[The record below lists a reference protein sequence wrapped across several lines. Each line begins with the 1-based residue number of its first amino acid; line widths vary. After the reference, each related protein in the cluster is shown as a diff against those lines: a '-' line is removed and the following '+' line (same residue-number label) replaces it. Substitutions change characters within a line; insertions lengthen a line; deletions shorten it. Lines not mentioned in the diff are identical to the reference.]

1 MRPRALCCASLPL
14 RAGGASRCSDVERC
28 FVRGKGK
35 AVNKRLTRGI
45 GWLTALMMCCL
56 MLVVAPT
63 SAWAAK
69 DNSLSEVY
77 VSKNG
82 DDETGDGSAR
92 NPVATLAKAV
102 ALAVPGTADNPT
114 EIYVMSNLTMTASA
128 RYWNK
133 HIAISSK
140 GGNAPFTVTRGKFTG
155 EVGDPARQAY
165 NAAMIEVNGQPD
177 NGIVSTLSLTN
188 IIFDDD
194 GVHAGKYF
202 IQASSSGTGTTDFG
216 DLSNDKAI
224 VNSAI
229 VQDSIIAV
237 YNGVGRITLGN
248 GAVLKNYGGMS
259 AVRLS
264 GGELVMERGSQI
276 VDDKVVEDGGSASEA
291 LRYKGETIPGAAAG
305 LYGPAGAIWMQGG
318 TLIMNS
324 GSEILNIDG
333 RAVYN
338 ESGTAKINGTILGA
352 TSNESAMWQGGSG
365 AVMHLRSEATATFG
379 STARVDGGGKTL
391 KGSGI
396 DVTGGCQLI
405 MEEGSIVTEYS
416 GGNVLNVGGT
426 AYLNGE
432 IFDLTGSG
440 HAICAQN
447 SSNHYICIGKTA
459 NIHNNTCGYGV
470 IYTQGSNGVIDIYGK
485 LNDNVSTD
493 RGGALVLANNGSHV
507 VVNMYKGAEMC
518 RNVSYQTGGAVMV
531 SCGTFT
537 MHGGTISDN
546 ISGAES
552 GLSPS
557 DKVGGG
563 IYVRRG
569 GQFIMNGGSISGN
582 TSASVGGS
590 IAIEMEDY
598 NHSVPYVAL
607 NGGSISGGKMNATVA
622 EADGLYSAKGGDS
635 NDITVIGGKT
645 FGHMTRYLAVTDA
658 FVLGNESIFM
668 DDYDLYIENPAAGV
682 KLGNAAADCE
692 TTVTDTFDDQYLD
705 VIVGSFW
712 YHSNSAAQRFSLEIT
727 NSTYNPNKQLVA
739 AYIATD
745 KHGKPQTGAVPTLVP
760 VDVKDK
766 RASLTVP
773 GGGNGFAVV
782 LLQENENPR
791 GIISIVPADLTAY
804 VGGLGGYESVV
815 GPEGETGVSTLPRP
829 VFRVVSAPA
838 NTNVEDFIF
847 TNTITDAAGGQVSTN
862 SWKLVPVDVVKGG
875 EQYYRFVGTPE
886 TTPEVRFQ
894 FTDVEGNATKD
905 GDFDLTDEQE
915 LYKQYRISIY
925 SGAAADQTSTVSVKY
940 KGDPYTP
947 VIGFGELTV
956 RATAEDGPVDSVLS
970 SKPESVDPG
979 KAAAVVDAGTVYTLG
994 GTDVVLSSDENE
1006 GFSPSLL
1013 FDGIIDEEDVDRTS
1027 ALLSRIEGATKDN
1040 SQARYLDL
1048 VDPNNG
1054 NAWIASSKGVTIYWA
1069 LPEGVPEDAEIAVWH
1084 FKGLHRDASGSGF
1097 DIDEVAS
1104 TTLEQVTVERDG
1116 SLVVFH
1122 VDKGGFSPFVLTWA
1136 EPDEPDT
1143 PVTPPSEHYTITAS
1157 AGEGGSISPSGKVSV
1172 AAGADKTFTFT
1183 PDEGNRVADVIVDG
1197 KSLGALGSYTFED
1210 VREDHTIKVVFKAGN
1225 APADPDDT
1233 GVSDW
1238 LNTKDHDV
1246 YLHGYQDGSN
1256 TFKPNGNMTR
1266 GEVACMFYNLL
1277 LDKSMG
1283 DTPVTFE
1290 DVPEGAFYAEPIR
1303 VLASR
1308 GILFGTSPTTFAPDR
1323 PITRAEF
1330 TAIAMRF
1337 SKGDLSG
1344 ENIFVDVPEGAWYH
1358 DVIVGSIKYGWIY
1371 GYQDGSHRFGPDDTI
1386 TRAEAT
1392 CIANRMLG
1400 RLPDGAYIAE
1410 HKDELKLFADVTEE
1424 HFAWRDIIEATN
1436 AHDYVKD
1443 GGYEDWT
1450 SLKDGADA

>member
-1 MRPRALCCASLPL
+1 M
-14 RAGGASRCSDVERC
+14 
-28 FVRGKGK
+28 
-35 AVNKRLTRGI
+35 NKRLTRGI

-63 SAWAAK
+63 SAWAME
-69 DNSLSEVY
+69 DNSLTAVY
-77 VSKNG
+77 VSEGG
-82 DDETGDGSAR
+82 DDETGDGSAE
-92 NPVATLAKAV
+92 NPVATLARAV
-102 ALAVPGTADNPT
+102 ALAAPGTADKPT
-114 EIYVMSNLTMTASA
+114 EIYVMSNLTMQAPA

-133 HIAISSK
+133 HIAISSQGK
-140 GGNAPFTVTRGKFTG
+140 SAPFTVTRGNFTD
-155 EVGDPARQAY
+155 EAGDPARQGY

-177 NGIVSTLSLTN
+177 HGIVSTLSLTN
-188 IIFDDD
+188 IIFDDN

-202 IQASSSGTGTTDFG
+202 IQASSRGTGTTDFG
-216 DLSNDKAI
+216 DLSGKDAI
-224 VNSAI
+224 DNSVI
-229 VQDSIIAV
+229 VQDSMIAV
-237 YNGVGRITLGN
+237 YNGVGRITLGY

-276 VDDKVVEDGGSASEA
+276 VDDKVVEDGSPASEA
-291 LRYKGETIPGAAAG
+291 LRCKGKTIPGAAAG

-318 TLIMNS
+318 KLIMNS
-324 GSEILNIDG
+324 GSKILNIDG

-365 AVMHLRSEATATFG
+365 AVMHLRSKATATFG
-379 STARVDGGGKTL
+379 STARVDGDGKTL

-405 MEEGSIVTEYS
+405 MEKDSVVTAYS

-569 GQFIMNGGSISGN
+569 GQFIMNGGSISDN

-622 EADGLYSAKGGDS
+622 EADGSYSATEGDS

-668 DDYDLYIENPAAGV
+668 DDHDLYIENPAAEV

-692 TTVTDTFDDQYLD
+692 TAVTNEFMSQYLD

-712 YHSNSAAQRFSLEIT
+712 YHSDSAAQRFSLEIT
-727 NSTYNPNKQLVA
+727 NSKYHPDKQLVA
-739 AYIATD
+739 AYIATGKD
-745 KHGKPQTGAVPTLVP
+745 GKPQAEATPKLVP
-760 VDVKDK
+760 VDVEDK

-773 GGGNGFAVV
+773 GGGNGYAVV
-782 LLQENENPR
+782 LLQENDDSR

-804 VGGLGGYESVV
+804 VGGSDGYESVV
-815 GPEGETGVSTLPRP
+815 VGPEGTTSNSTLPRP
-829 VFRVVSAPA
+829 VFRVVSSPA

-847 TNTITDAAGGQVSTN
+847 TNTITDATGGQVSTN
-862 SWKLVPVDVVKGG
+862 SWNLVPVAVVEGG
-875 EQYYRFVGTPE
+875 EQYYRFAGTSE
-886 TTPEVRFQ
+886 TTPDVRFQ
-894 FTDVEGNATKD
+894 FADANGNTTTDGEFSLEA
-905 GDFDLTDEQE
+905 EQE
-915 LYKQYRISIY
+915 LFKQFRISIF
-925 SGAAADQTSTVSVKY
+925 SGATGGQTSTVSVSY
-940 KGDPYTP
+940 NNQPYTP
-947 VIGFGELTV
+947 VVGFGELTV
-956 RATAEDGPVDSVLS
+956 RATAEEKPVSSVLS
-970 SKPESVDPG
+970 SKPESIDPG
-979 KAAAVVDAGTVYTLG
+979 KAVAVVDTDTVYTLG
-994 GTDVVLSSDENE
+994 GTDVVLSVDKNE

-1069 LPEGVPEDAEIAVWH
+1069 LPEGVPDSAEVSIWH
-1084 FKGLHRDASGSGF
+1084 FKGLHRDADGSGF
-1097 DIDEVAS
+1097 DITEVGDVA
-1104 TTLEQVTVERDG
+1104 LDKIAYDREG
-1116 SLVVFH
+1116 SLLIFH
-1122 VDKGGFSPFVLTWA
+1122 VGEGGFSPFVLTWS
-1136 EPDEPDT
+1136 EPGQ
-1143 PVTPPSEHYTITAS
+1143 PVTPPSKHYTITAS
-1157 AGEGGSISPSGKVSV
+1157 AGEGGSISPSGSVSV

-1197 KSLGALGSYTFED
+1197 ESLGALGSYTFED
-1210 VREDHTIKVVFKAGN
+1210 VRADHTIKVVFKAGN

-1290 DVPEGAFYAEPIR
+1290 DVPESAFYAEPIR

-1344 ENIFVDVPEGAWYH
+1344 ENIFVDVSEGAWYY

-1410 HKDELKLFADVTEE
+1410 HKDELKLFSDVSEE
-1424 HFAWRDIIEATN
+1424 HFAWRDIVEATN
-1436 AHDYVKD
+1436 AHNYVKD

>member
-1 MRPRALCCASLPL
+1 M
-14 RAGGASRCSDVERC
+14 
-28 FVRGKGK
+28 RGKGK

-102 ALAVPGTADNPT
+102 ALAASGTADKPT
-114 EIYVMSNLTMTASA
+114 EIYVMSDLMMQAPA

-133 HIAISSK
+133 HIAISSQ
-140 GGNAPFTVTRGKFTG
+140 GESATFTVTRGKFTD
-155 EVGDPARQAY
+155 EAGDPARQGY

-177 NGIVSTLSLTN
+177 SGIVSTLSLTN

-202 IQASSSGTGTTDFG
+202 IQASSRGTGTTDFG
-216 DLSNDKAI
+216 DLSGENAI
-224 VNSAI
+224 NNSDI

-237 YNGVGRITLGN
+237 YNGVGRITLGD

-264 GGELVMERGSQI
+264 GGELVMEDGSQI
-276 VDDKVVEDGGSASEA
+276 TDDAVTD
-291 LRYKGETIPGAAAG
+291 RTQGEEIPGTTLDYSIAD
-305 LYGPAGAIWMQGG
+305 LYGPAGAVWIQGG
-318 TLIMNS
+318 KLVMEQ
-324 GSEILNIDG
+324 GSAITGIVG
-333 RAVYN
+333 RSVFN
-338 ESGTAKINGTILGA
+338 GSGTVIVNGTISGMKADAKKGPGDGDMWHGTAGSALFLRNEYDTPAMATLGA
-352 TSNESAMWQGGSG
+352 TGVIDGLNQKTPSSVIKVQGGCK
-365 AVMHLRSEATATFG
+365 LTA
-379 STARVDGGGKTL
+379 S
-391 KGSGI
+391 
-396 DVTGGCQLI
+396 
-405 MEEGSIVTEYS
+405 EGSVVKNVA
-416 GGNVLNVGGT
+416 GGSAFDVGGT

-432 IFDLTGSG
+432 ITGISDGG
-440 HAICAQN
+440 HAILAQD
-447 SSNHYICIGKTA
+447 SSDHHICIGETA
-459 NIHNNTCGYGV
+459 NIHHNTCWYGV

-552 GLSPS
+552 GPSPS

-569 GQFIMNGGSISGN
+569 GQFIMNGGSISDN

-590 IAIEMEDY
+590 IAIEMVDY
-598 NHSVPYVAL
+598 NKSVPYVAL

-622 EADGLYSAKGGDS
+622 EADGSYSATDGVANDIAVVGGD
-635 NDITVIGGKT
+635 T
-645 FGHMTRYLAVTDA
+645 FGHMDRYLAISDA
-658 FVLGNESIFM
+658 FALNNESIFM
-668 DDYDLYIENPAAGV
+668 DDHDLYIENPAAGV

-692 TTVTDTFDDQYLD
+692 TAVTNEFKSQYLD

-712 YHSNSAAQRFSLEIT
+712 YHSDSAAQRFNLEIANT
-727 NSTYNPNKQLVA
+727 TYKPNKQLVA

-773 GGGNGFAVV
+773 GGGSGFAVV

-804 VGGLGGYESVV
+804 VGGSGGYESVV
-815 GPEGETGVSTLPRP
+815 GPDGKTSKSTLPRP
-829 VFRVVSAPA
+829 VFRVVSSPA

-875 EQYYRFVGTPE
+875 EQYYRFVGTPG

-925 SGAAADQTSTVSVKY
+925 SGAAADQTSAVSVKY

-979 KAAAVVDAGTVYTLG
+979 KAAAVVGAGTVYTLG

-1054 NAWIASSKGVTIYWA
+1054 NAWIASSNGVTIYWA

-1104 TTLEQVTVERDG
+1104 TTLEQVTVKRDG

-1143 PVTPPSEHYTITAS
+1143 PVTPPSKHYTITAS

-1172 AAGADKTFTFT
+1172 TAGADKTFTFT

-1197 KSLGALGSYTFED
+1197 ESLGALGSYTFKG
-1210 VREDHTIKVVFKAGN
+1210 VRADHTIKVVFKAGN

-1283 DTPVTFE
+1283 DASVAFE
-1290 DVPEGAFYAEPIR
+1290 DVPEGAYYAEPIR

-1344 ENIFVDVPEGAWYH
+1344 ENIFVDVAEGAWYY

>member
-1 MRPRALCCASLPL
+1 M
-14 RAGGASRCSDVERC
+14 
-28 FVRGKGK
+28 RGKGK
-35 AVNKRLTRGI
+35 AVNKRLAKGI
-45 GWLTALMMCCL
+45 GWLAALMMCCL
-56 MLVVAPT
+56 MLVGTPT

-69 DNSLSEVY
+69 DNTLSEVY

-82 DDETGDGSAR
+82 DDERGDGSAS

-102 ALAVPGTADNPT
+102 ALAASGTADDPT
-114 EIYVMSNLTMTASA
+114 EIYVMSDLTMQAPA

-133 HIAISSK
+133 HIAISSQ
-140 GGNAPFTVTRGKFTG
+140 GESTPFTVTRGEFTG
-155 EVGDPARQAY
+155 EAGDPARQGY

-177 NGIVSTLSLTN
+177 SGIVSTLSLTN
-188 IIFDDD
+188 IIFDDN
-194 GVHAGKYF
+194 GVHAGRYF
-202 IQASSSGTGTTDFG
+202 VQASSRGTGTTDFG
-216 DLSNDKAI
+216 DLSGENAI
-224 VNSAI
+224 DNSVI

-237 YNGVGRITLGN
+237 YNGVGRITLGD

-264 GGELVMERGSQI
+264 GGELVMESGSQI
-276 VDDKVVEDGGSASEA
+276 VDDKVVEDGSPASEA
-291 LRYKGETIPGAAAG
+291 LRYKGEPIPGAAAG

-338 ESGTAKINGTILGA
+338 ESGTAIINGTILGA
-352 TSNESAMWQGGSG
+352 TSNESAMWQGSSG

-379 STARVDGGGKTL
+379 SAARVDGGGKTL

-396 DVTGGCQLI
+396 DVTGGCKLI
-405 MEEGSIVTEYS
+405 MEEGSIVTAYS

-432 IFDLTGSG
+432 IVGLLGSG

-470 IYTQGSNGVIDIYGK
+470 IYTQGNNGVIDIYGK

-507 VVNMYKGAEMC
+507 EVNMYKGAEMC

-537 MHGGTISDN
+537 MHGGTIADN
-546 ISGAES
+546 ISGANV
-552 GLSPS
+552 GNAA

-563 IYVRRG
+563 VYIRRG
-569 GQFIMNGGSISGN
+569 GQFVMNGGSISN
-582 TSASVGGS
+582 NSAAGVGGS
-590 IAIEMEDY
+590 VAVEMEDY
-598 NHSVPYVAL
+598 NDSIPYVAL
-607 NGGSISGGKMNATVA
+607 SGGSISGGAMNTTISEEDGSYTATEGV
-622 EADGLYSAKGGDS
+622 S
-635 NDITVIGGKT
+635 NDITVIGGST
-645 FGHMTRYLAVTDA
+645 FGHMNRYLAVSDA
-658 FVLGNESIFM
+658 FALGNESIFM

-682 KLGNAAADCE
+682 MLGNAAAGCE
-692 TTVTDTFDDQYLD
+692 TAVTQEFADQYLD
-705 VIVGSFW
+705 VVVGSFW
-712 YHSNSAAQRFSLEIT
+712 YHSDAAAQQFDIT
-727 NSTYNPNKQLVA
+727 IANDKYDPAKQLVA
-739 AYIATD
+739 AYIAT
-745 KHGKPQTGAVPTLVP
+745 GKNGEPLEGATPTLVP
-760 VDVKDK
+760 VDVEDK
-766 RASLTVP
+766 QASLTVP

-782 LLQENENPR
+782 LLQENDNSR

-804 VGGLGGYESVV
+804 VGGTGGYENVV
-815 GPEGETGVSTLPRP
+815 GPEGETGGSKLPRP

-838 NTNVEDFIF
+838 NTNVKDFIF
-847 TNTITDAAGGQVSTN
+847 TNTITNDEGKTISSN
-862 SWKLVPVDVVKGG
+862 SWRLVPVDVVEGG
-875 EQYYRFVGTPE
+875 EQYYRFVRTPG

-894 FTDVEGNATKD
+894 FTDVEGNATID

-925 SGAAADQTSTVSVKY
+925 SGAAAGQTSTVSVKY
-940 KGDPYTP
+940 EDDPYTP

-956 RATAEDGPVDSVLS
+956 RATAEDGSVDSVLS
-970 SKPESVDPG
+970 TKPESVDPG
-979 KAAAVVDAGTVYTLG
+979 KAVAVVDAGTVYTLG
-994 GTDVVLSSDENE
+994 GTDVVLSDENK

-1069 LPEGVPEDAEIAVWH
+1069 LPEGVPDNAEVSIWH
-1084 FKGLHRDASGSGF
+1084 FKGLHRDADGSGF
-1097 DIDEVAS
+1097 DITEVGDVA
-1104 TTLEQVTVERDG
+1104 LDKIAYDREG
-1116 SLVVFH
+1116 SLLIFH
-1122 VDKGGFSPFVLTWA
+1122 VGKGGFSPFVLTWS
-1136 EPDEPDT
+1136 EPDQ
-1143 PVTPPSEHYTITAS
+1143 PVTPPSKRYTITAS
-1157 AGEGGSISPSGKVSV
+1157 AGEGGSISPSGTVSV
-1172 AAGADKTFTFT
+1172 TAGADKAFTFT

-1197 KSLGALGSYTFED
+1197 ESLGALGSYTFED
-1210 VREDHTIKVVFKAGN
+1210 VRADHTIKVVFKAGN

-1283 DTPVTFE
+1283 DTPVAFE

-1344 ENIFVDVPEGAWYH
+1344 ENIFVDVPEGAWYY

-1392 CIANRMLG
+1392 CIANRCL
-1400 RLPDGAYIAE
+1400 
-1410 HKDELKLFADVTEE
+1410 
-1424 HFAWRDIIEATN
+1424 
-1436 AHDYVKD
+1436 
-1443 GGYEDWT
+1443 
-1450 SLKDGADA
+1450 